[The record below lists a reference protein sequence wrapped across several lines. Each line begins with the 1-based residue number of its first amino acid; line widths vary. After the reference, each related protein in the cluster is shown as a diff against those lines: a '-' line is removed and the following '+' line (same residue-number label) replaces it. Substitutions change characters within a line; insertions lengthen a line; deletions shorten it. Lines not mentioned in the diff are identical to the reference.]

1 LKRNVVPP
9 RNSALNECRAFLGER
24 DKDLPIPTT
33 VEDENPVTKVVHVL
47 GGIDAFTAADLERA
61 LRRELVDRPVRLIVD
76 LSLVGLLGSTGLVIL
91 RRMQDDC
98 LLQGV
103 ELALTCDGRKDV
115 LEQLKII
122 GLERLFLA
130 EI

>member
-1 LKRNVVPP
+1 MSSFLKEDDPP
-9 RNSALNECRAFLGER
+9 MT
-24 DKDLPIPTT
+24 TT
-33 VEDENPVTKVVHVL
+33 VENENPVTKVVHVL
-47 GGIDAFTAADLERA
+47 GGIDAFTGADLERA
-61 LRRELVDRPVRLIVD
+61 LRRELVDRPIRLIVD
-76 LSLVGLLGSTGLVIL
+76 LSLVDLLGSTGLVIL

-130 EI
+130 

>member
-1 LKRNVVPP
+1 MLKRQAFP
-9 RNSALNECRAFLGER
+9 REDDISTT
-24 DKDLPIPTT
+24 TT
-33 VEDENPVTKVVHVL
+33 VENENPVTKVVHVL
-47 GGIDAFTAADLERA
+47 GGIDALTGADLERA
-61 LRRELVDRPVRLIVD
+61 RRRELVDRPGRLIVD
-76 LSLVGLLGSTGLVIL
+76 LSLVDLLGSTGLVIL
-91 RRMQDDC
+91 RHVQDDC

-103 ELALTCDGRKDV
+103 ELALTCDGRKDL